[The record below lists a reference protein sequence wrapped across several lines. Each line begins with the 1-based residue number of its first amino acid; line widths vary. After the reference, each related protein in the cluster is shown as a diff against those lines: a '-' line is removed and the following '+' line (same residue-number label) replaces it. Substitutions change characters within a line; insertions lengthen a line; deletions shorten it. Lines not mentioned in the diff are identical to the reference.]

1 MFSKALLTGCK
12 FDFFA
17 IFSYTVDKE
26 RSLGTSARTGGG
38 AEASFFILIHIPRP
52 AIFDYRA
59 TQ

>member
-26 RSLGTSARTGGG
+26 RSLGTSAHTGGG
-38 AEASFFILIHIPRP
+38 DLRLLSLF
-52 AIFDYRA
+52 
-59 TQ
+59 